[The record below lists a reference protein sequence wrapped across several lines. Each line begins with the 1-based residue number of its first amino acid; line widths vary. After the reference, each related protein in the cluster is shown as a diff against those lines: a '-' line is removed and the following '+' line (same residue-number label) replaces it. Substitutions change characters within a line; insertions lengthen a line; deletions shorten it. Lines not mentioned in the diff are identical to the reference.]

1 MLEGQTIS
9 KPRILGKFQVP
20 KSGPSNQ
27 SEVCSPSLL
36 VPVSVLRNYLR
47 PVLTLSPVL
56 VLKKNLKIHSFHT
69 TYKYSTTLF
78 LFQSIHSSG
87 ETLCIGG
94 TVTVFFKGPR
104 GANHENSCD
113 IALLDITGVEYILR
127 SNDQWLAV

>member
-9 KPRILGKFQVP
+9 KPRIPGKFQVP
-20 KSGPSNQ
+20 ISGPSNQ

-36 VPVSVLRNYLR
+36 DPVSVLRNYLR
-47 PVLTLSPVL
+47 PVLRLSLGL

-69 TYKYSTTLF
+69 TYKYSTILRVTTLF

-104 GANHENSCD
+104 GAIHE
-113 IALLDITGVEYILR
+113 I
-127 SNDQWLAV
+127 